1 MTIKTAF
8 ELFVNYFKQ
17 DQLYSKLISF
27 FSYKSPM
34 KILNLSIYSKL
45 IIFEVSFVDAI
56 DLLSE

>member
-8 ELFVNYFKQ
+8 ELFVNYFKP